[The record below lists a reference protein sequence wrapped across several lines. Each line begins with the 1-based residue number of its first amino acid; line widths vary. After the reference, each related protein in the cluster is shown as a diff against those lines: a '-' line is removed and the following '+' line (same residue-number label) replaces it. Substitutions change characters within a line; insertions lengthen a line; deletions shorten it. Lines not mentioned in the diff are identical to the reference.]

1 MPGNSSEESTIGQ
14 GELIAY
20 VNASPLAAAARRSA
34 TRYCYEYTLS
44 PYCCISACIARDND
58 LCPACHCCRDHCS
71 PHTHL
76 WQARLHMD
84 FPLPGRHSCGYIPE
98 LERACELD
106 LLAPTPTTTTTTP
119 QSSEEQSMP
128 LQQTPTPVEL
138 AGERFCDNCHTLAR
152 DLEPGELLHPMHR
165 PANQNWCDT
174 CLRTVGFTCTRC
186 ARSFRDSYA
195 NDVQGR
201 TGGATEIVCDSCVAS
216 RCYSCERCDSYFY
229 RNLSHTWAGRT
240 VCPSCYEDGCTCNDC
255 GEEYFD
261 GDDHECPSSDDD
273 DYDSDDERDGASA
286 YIHNYGY
293 RPARMIFLGDP
304 KDDIY
309 LGVELEVEVPRQHSR
324 GELAD
329 DVGSAMSGFAYL
341 KSDGS
346 LTNGF
351 EIVTHPASLDVHKEE
366 WPRLFYSKSFVK
378 KLRSWDPGTCGLH
391 VHISRRPISKLTQ
404 AKMVAFC
411 NLAEN
416 RPWLIQ
422 LAGRESAQ
430 YAKFKTVYELG
441 RAIRGSD
448 ERYEVL
454 NVNNR
459 ETLEFRLFKG
469 SLRPERLWR
478 ALEFAHSLVYFCRAS
493 GLHELRYTD
502 YLHWLGKHRKD
513 YPAMAE
519 WALPKTAKLPA
530 AATAN
535 SHPDAVKDLGQDAE
549 VRAAKLAAKEAQAQ
563 VVTVE
568 EPPHGVAQPD
578 LVSRVLSDTS
588 SYGNS
593 VESYIRMTLNDAQR
607 YYRDPNDRLQY
618 LRQRAELVFE
628 RVERQTRSGFRTCG
642 ESNCS
647 CCDYILQ
654 ATIREAK
661 ERVKQLFGFGGT
673 ELLDWWERWD
683 LAERGII
690 PRQTPQW
697 FINQQEERD
706 RIARERAARE
716 AATNLEAATNHA
728 ASTGAITPQAQT
740 AFRDLSSAYERYF
753 GLDTYTLSTSP
764 NEVLAALAARES
776 NLQTPVVEV
785 ESTEPE
791 PEPGLDYAEAD
802 QRAYEITCSVLYR
815 AIEYDSESG
824 WRYRD
829 GDRDPDWWA

>member
-1 MPGNSSEESTIGQ
+1 
-14 GELIAY
+14 
-20 VNASPLAAAARRSA
+20 
-34 TRYCYEYTLS
+34 
-44 PYCCISACIARDND
+44 
-58 LCPACHCCRDHCS
+58 
-71 PHTHL
+71 
-76 WQARLHMD
+76 
-84 FPLPGRHSCGYIPE
+84 
-98 LERACELD
+98 
-106 LLAPTPTTTTTTP
+106 
-119 QSSEEQSMP
+119 MP

-138 AGERFCDNCHTLAR
+138 AEEQSCDNCHTLAR
-152 DLEPGELLHPMHR
+152 DLEPGELLNPMHR

-174 CLRTVGFTCTRC
+174 CLRTDGFTCAQCNRGF
-186 ARSFRDSYA
+186 SDSYA
-195 NDVQGR
+195 NDVQSRNRG
-201 TGGATEIVCDSCVAS
+201 TDTVCDSCVAS
-216 RCYSCERCDSYFY
+216 HCYTCERCDSYLY
-229 RNLSHTWAGRT
+229 RSLSRNWAGRT
-240 VCPSCYEDGCTCNDC
+240 VCQRCYEDGYTCDDC
-255 GEEYFD
+255 GEECF
-261 GDDHECPSSDDD
+261 GSDDHECPASDDD
-273 DYDSDDERDGASA
+273 DYDSDDERDGASD
-286 YIHNYGY
+286 YIHNYSY
-293 RPARMIFLGDP
+293 RPARMIFLGNP

-324 GELAD
+324 GDLAD

-502 YLHWLGKHRKD
+502 YLHWLGKRRKD

-519 WALPKTAKLPA
+519 WALPKAAKLPA
-530 AATAN
+530 ESTGN

-563 VVTVE
+563 APAQSVTAE
-568 EPPHGVAQPD
+568 GTQHGVALSD
-578 LVSRVLSDTS
+578 LVSRVLADESL
-588 SYGNS
+588 YGNS
-593 VESYIRMTLNDAQR
+593 IERYIRITLNDAQR
-607 YYRDPNDRLQY
+607 YYQDPNDRLQY
-618 LRQRAELVFE
+618 LRQRAELMFE
-628 RVERQTRSGFRTCG
+628 RVERQTRSTFRTCG

-647 CCDYILQ
+647 TCDYNLQ
-654 ATIREAK
+654 AAIREAK

-706 RIARERAARE
+706 QIARERAARE
-716 AATNLEAATNHA
+716 AATNLEAAANYA
-728 ASTGAITPQAQT
+728 ASTGAITSQAQA

-753 GLDTYTLSTSP
+753 GLDTYTLPTSP
-764 NEVLAALAARES
+764 NEILASGNELLAALAARES

-791 PEPGLDYAEAD
+791 PEPEPEPDYAERAEN
-802 QRAYEITCSVLYR
+802 QRAFDRTR
-815 AIEYDSESG
+815 ATVRLALQYDSQSG
-824 WRYRD
+824 FRLRD
-829 GDRDPDWWA
+829 VDRDADWWP